1 MCDSMSG
8 GYTLSVISDAPR
20 KRREKRDCSSVTGR
34 FWHGPRNPAW
44 DRAIRRIGG
53 QLGVVERVPSRFSLF
68 LPSDP
73 QISPGNVA
81 TVSICGS
88 GRPKPPFGDKCHHEK
103 DLTPFARPLNR
114 SL

>member
-34 FWHGPRNPAW
+34 YWHGPRNPAW

-73 QISPGNVA
+73 QISPGNRA
-81 TVSICGS
+81 TVS
-88 GRPKPPFGDKCHHEK
+88 KKVEK
-103 DLTPFARPLNR
+103 GKKDAPLDSR
-114 SL
+114 AGVDRH